1 MPRLGFGG
9 NGNHMTGE
17 KEKTVQTK
25 SALRRQRE
33 REQRYQTILKAA
45 EGLFAV
51 DGYHKTSMEKI
62 ADAAEVSVG
71 TVYFYFKNKEDLI
84 VQMLDGIGFELRN
97 CLGAEYK
104 KAAGAMDGF
113 RMAGQVFF
121 EEFCRRHPEK
131 IAIFFRES
139 VGRSSHV
146 EKYRKKIFS
155 KLIKDIEDALTLM
168 GEKQA
173 ITFQSDLSTTV
184 MAISILG
191 MFERIAYQYLIWKDR
206 SGDLEVIGK
215 DAVTFIVGGINSL
228 CR

>member
-1 MPRLGFGG
+1 
-9 NGNHMTGE
+9 MTGE
-17 KEKTVQTK
+17 KQKTAPSK

-62 ADAAEVSVG
+62 ADTAEVSVG

-84 VQMLDGIGFELRN
+84 VQLLDKIGFQLRN
-97 CLGAEYK
+97 CLGVEYK
-104 KAAGAMDGF
+104 KAAGSIDGF
-113 RMAGQVFF
+113 RRAGKVFF
-121 EEFCRRHPEK
+121 KEFCPRHPEK

-139 VGRSSHV
+139 AGQSNHV
-146 EKYRKKIFS
+146 EKRRKKIFN
-155 KLIKDIEDALTLM
+155 KLIADIEDALELM
-168 GEKQA
+168 SKKQN
-173 ITFQSDLSTTV
+173 IVFQSNLSAQV
-184 MAISILG
+184 MAASILG
-191 MFERIAYQYLIWKDR
+191 MFEQIAYQYLIWRDR
-206 SGDLEVIGK
+206 SDDLEIIGK

>member
-1 MPRLGFGG
+1 M
-9 NGNHMTGE
+9 NEKKQKTGPS
-17 KEKTVQTK
+17 K

-84 VQMLDGIGFELRN
+84 VQLLNGIGFQLRN

-104 KAAGAMDGF
+104 KAAGSMDGF
-113 RMAGQVFF
+113 RRAGEVFF
-121 EEFCRRHPEK
+121 EEFCPRHPEK

-139 VGRSSHV
+139 AGQSSHV
-146 EKYRKKIFS
+146 EKHRKKIFN
-155 KLIKDIEDALTLM
+155 KLIADIEDALRLM
-168 GEKQA
+168 SEKQDIA
-173 ITFQSDLSTTV
+173 FQSSLSARV
-184 MAISILG
+184 MATSILG
-191 MFERIAYQYLIWKDR
+191 MFERIAYQYLIWEDR
-206 SGDLEVIGK
+206 SDDLEIIGK
-215 DAVTFIVGGINSL
+215 DAVAFITGGINSL
-228 CR
+228 CKQIRRKG